1 LWLLLVGVALVWAQE
16 DTAEPPGTEA
26 ADGGDGAGDG
36 GDGEAAGGEEVEE
49 AWQYVEFLKKDVI
62 DKIENILQETL
73 YTAKEKNSLDQT
85 VQQTMDQVMEVRE
98 AILLRIK
105 GVRKGEIQLDPTQ
118 NVDQE
123 KMLSELRME
132 IMTILLKLVDKDA
145 ASVDK
150 LKEISDDLL
159 KFKMTTNAEIM
170 RILMLPQNLGRTT
183 PPPAIGCSQCD
194 ALKEIEK
201 KIKKLVECA
210 EGKSE
215 NDQDEN
221 DEDDAEGDDA
231 GDADGEDAADGAD
244 AGEGQCP
251 EPRMYFMSLIVI
263 NEDID
268 NEISE
273 LYNKLIGTTDDAK
286 RETSREDLD
295 YYKDVRDK
303 VDDLITKLMVLDDDE
318 KMKKTVKREL
328 GRIASDLKRKL
339 QNCLAACGGPE
350 GCSQQCASEV
360 IDEILV
366 KMKDY
371 KLSFENFENE
381 EEKSEFVR
389 SGMIKYINDINGK
402 DRELLIKKANENSLD
417 ECGTEQ
423 RKAYQMIKGPSWMLV
438 NTTIFAKTE
447 LEAMVDAM
455 IKELTEK
462 YEQACGSPAETV
474 RDELPD
480 EGPNCQ
486 WDEYQQTKEYLT
498 KVDEIIQDSL
508 FKVKD
513 DSAQMNALL
522 GFVDIQ
528 GEFDKR
534 VKKLFEEELI
544 CPDEATFIKKNYMDQ
559 LGKCMAEFM
568 NGKLKFSQMSR
579 LQRIGCIKE
588 LRTMM
593 ESRMGELLKAELES
607 SLNGIEAGDDS
618 GDAVVEA

>member
-1 LWLLLVGVALVWAQE
+1 
-16 DTAEPPGTEA
+16 
-26 ADGGDGAGDG
+26 
-36 GDGEAAGGEEVEE
+36 
-49 AWQYVEFLKKDVI
+49 
-62 DKIENILQETL
+62 
-73 YTAKEKNSLDQT
+73 
-85 VQQTMDQVMEVRE
+85 
-98 AILLRIK
+98 
-105 GVRKGEIQLDPTQ
+105 
-118 NVDQE
+118 
-123 KMLSELRME
+123 MLSELRME

-339 QNCLAACGGPE
+339 QNCLAACGGP
-350 GCSQQCASEV
+350 
-360 IDEILV
+360 
-366 KMKDY
+366 
-371 KLSFENFENE
+371 
-381 EEKSEFVR
+381 
-389 SGMIKYINDINGK
+389 GM
-402 DRELLIKKANENSLD
+402 
-417 ECGTEQ
+417 Q
-423 RKAYQMIKGPSWMLV
+423 
-438 NTTIFAKTE
+438 
-447 LEAMVDAM
+447 
-455 IKELTEK
+455 
-462 YEQACGSPAETV
+462 
-474 RDELPD
+474 
-480 EGPNCQ
+480 
-486 WDEYQQTKEYLT
+486 
-498 KVDEIIQDSL
+498 
-508 FKVKD
+508 
-513 DSAQMNALL
+513 
-522 GFVDIQ
+522 
-528 GEFDKR
+528 
-534 VKKLFEEELI
+534 
-544 CPDEATFIKKNYMDQ
+544 
-559 LGKCMAEFM
+559 
-568 NGKLKFSQMSR
+568 SR
-579 LQRIGCIKE
+579 W
-588 LRTMM
+588 
-593 ESRMGELLKAELES
+593 
-607 SLNGIEAGDDS
+607 
-618 GDAVVEA
+618 

>member
-1 LWLLLVGVALVWAQE
+1 MG

-221 DEDDAEGDDA
+221 DEDDA
-231 GDADGEDAADGAD
+231 DGEDAADGAD
-244 AGEGQCP
+244 AGEGECP

-295 YYKDVRDK
+295 YYKDVR
-303 VDDLITKLMVLDDDE
+303 
-318 KMKKTVKREL
+318 
-328 GRIASDLKRKL
+328 
-339 QNCLAACGGPE
+339 
-350 GCSQQCASEV
+350 
-360 IDEILV
+360 
-366 KMKDY
+366 
-371 KLSFENFENE
+371 
-381 EEKSEFVR
+381 
-389 SGMIKYINDINGK
+389 
-402 DRELLIKKANENSLD
+402 
-417 ECGTEQ
+417 
-423 RKAYQMIKGPSWMLV
+423 
-438 NTTIFAKTE
+438 
-447 LEAMVDAM
+447 
-455 IKELTEK
+455 
-462 YEQACGSPAETV
+462 
-474 RDELPD
+474 
-480 EGPNCQ
+480 
-486 WDEYQQTKEYLT
+486 
-498 KVDEIIQDSL
+498 
-508 FKVKD
+508 
-513 DSAQMNALL
+513 
-522 GFVDIQ
+522 
-528 GEFDKR
+528 
-534 VKKLFEEELI
+534 
-544 CPDEATFIKKNYMDQ
+544 
-559 LGKCMAEFM
+559 
-568 NGKLKFSQMSR
+568 
-579 LQRIGCIKE
+579 
-588 LRTMM
+588 
-593 ESRMGELLKAELES
+593 
-607 SLNGIEAGDDS
+607 
-618 GDAVVEA
+618 